1 MLHVRTVLGIALVPV
16 LLSLT
21 VTTAVAG
28 WQLTFEPDV
37 STFKIKDVITGR
49 THIRYLA
56 KGRDSGGQSVSVR
69 CAEVQFLVT
78 GPDGSTIAMIQKSR
92 NDHAE
97 SWPINLSDR
106 EEVLLPVCLAKWA
119 GQFVF
124 SIEGEYRILV
134 SLTLVDMQSNKS
146 SIATAAPV
154 SIRIASA
161 GDVPQSYQDALD
173 SPAICGAFRYGCRT
187 ISVLRMREVDFGE
200 YNEPFFAFMT
210 YQLWHTGAKEYIL
223 AGTRKSIELVD
234 IGMSVYRSRTG
245 SAHCRGDWL
254 IERLEAMRA
263 ARAGKPYDGIVFGAG
278 ELVFAWPE
286 ML

>member
-78 GPDGSTIAMIQKSR
+78 GPDGSTIAVIQKSR

-124 SIEGEYRILV
+124 SIEGECRFELPEPATFPSHIRTP
-134 SLTLVDMQSNKS
+134 LTRLRSVERLD
-146 SIATAAPV
+146 TAAV
-154 SIRIASA
+154 RFQCFACERSISA
-161 GDVPQSYQDALD
+161 NTTSRS
-173 SPAICGAFRYGCRT
+173 SPT
-187 ISVLRMREVDFGE
+187 
-200 YNEPFFAFMT
+200 
-210 YQLWHTGAKEYIL
+210 
-223 AGTRKSIELVD
+223 
-234 IGMSVYRSRTG
+234 
-245 SAHCRGDWL
+245 
-254 IERLEAMRA
+254 
-263 ARAGKPYDGIVFGAG
+263 
-278 ELVFAWPE
+278 
-286 ML
+286 

>member
-56 KGRDSGGQSVSVR
+56 NGRDSGGQSVSVR

-106 EEVLLPVCLAKWA
+106 
-119 GQFVF
+119 
-124 SIEGEYRILV
+124 
-134 SLTLVDMQSNKS
+134 
-146 SIATAAPV
+146 
-154 SIRIASA
+154 
-161 GDVPQSYQDALD
+161 
-173 SPAICGAFRYGCRT
+173 
-187 ISVLRMREVDFGE
+187 
-200 YNEPFFAFMT
+200 
-210 YQLWHTGAKEYIL
+210 
-223 AGTRKSIELVD
+223 
-234 IGMSVYRSRTG
+234 
-245 SAHCRGDWL
+245 
-254 IERLEAMRA
+254 
-263 ARAGKPYDGIVFGAG
+263 
-278 ELVFAWPE
+278 
-286 ML
+286 